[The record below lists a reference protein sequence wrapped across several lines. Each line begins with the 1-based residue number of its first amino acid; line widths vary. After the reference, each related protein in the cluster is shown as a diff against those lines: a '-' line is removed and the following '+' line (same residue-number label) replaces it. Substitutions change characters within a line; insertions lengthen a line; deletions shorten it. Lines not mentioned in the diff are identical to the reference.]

1 MTRRSYPQPFPA
13 MLRKGCGKM
22 AMDNSSARTT
32 EEESEHPPLSS
43 CSQKTL
49 IKNRKSGQLIC
60 YKTGQV
66 YLLLTVIHN
75 GNSLLHNWCK
85 TTPVKQG
92 HEIGLNVRLV
102 FVVFT
107 LCHWLLAMYYDAEE
121 VIG

>member
-1 MTRRSYPQPFPA
+1 

-66 YLLLTVIHN
+66 YLLLTGELTIINH
-75 GNSLLHNWCK
+75 K
-85 TTPVKQG
+85 TISCFYIL
-92 HEIGLNVRLV
+92 IGYKITSN
-102 FVVFT
+102 FYS
-107 LCHWLLAMYYDAEE
+107 A
-121 VIG
+121 G

>member
-1 MTRRSYPQPFPA
+1 

-66 YLLLTVIHN
+66 YLLLTT
-75 GNSLLHNWCK
+75 S
-85 TTPVKQG
+85 P
-92 HEIGLNVRLV
+92 LNIDKPGEQVRLYMNEKII
-102 FVVFT
+102 
-107 LCHWLLAMYYDAEE
+107 LAATAP
-121 VIG
+121 